1 MLYNQNKLQLENMD
15 GLPGAIYFYLLIF
28 FMEFSDKTF
37 RWNSEAMN
45 RTEWFVLMLSHVS
58 YLREAFL

>member
-28 FMEFSDKTF
+28 FFMEFSDKTF
-37 RWNSEAMN
+37 R
-45 RTEWFVLMLSHVS
+45 
-58 YLREAFL
+58 